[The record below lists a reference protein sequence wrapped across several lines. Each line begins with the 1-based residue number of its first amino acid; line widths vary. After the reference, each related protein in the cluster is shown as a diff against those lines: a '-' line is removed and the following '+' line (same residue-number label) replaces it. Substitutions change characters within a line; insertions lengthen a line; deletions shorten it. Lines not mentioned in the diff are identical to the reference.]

1 MAAAP
6 GWGADCGGVTPGPVF
21 PATSSCGHGDSQNF
35 VVTGRAGKVTGG
47 RGLSQLCL
55 EMRMLSKRPCT
66 LQALPILSF
75 LTLNSLGSVVT
86 LISEQTLGAVINE

>member
-6 GWGADCGGVTPGPVF
+6 GGGSDCEGLAPGPVF
-21 PATSSCGHGDSQNF
+21 PAASSCGHWDPQNF
-35 VVTGRAGKVTGG
+35 VVTGRAGKVTGE

-55 EMRMLSKRPCT
+55 AMRTLSECSCT

-75 LTLNSLGSVVT
+75 FTLNSLGSVAT
-86 LISEQTLGAVINE
+86 LISEQTLGAAINE